1 MVNFKATKILADS
14 EVLAEEF
21 KTARRNRGLGVPE
34 AARKSQ
40 IGIKYI
46 KAIEAGKLELLPA
59 GIYRKNFLRE
69 YADFLG
75 FDSKELLKS
84 FPEAQADKE
93 VNSPFSCRVART
105 RTIIIPKIMKGIGV
119 AAIAAICLFYLQTRF
134 SMVVSPPS
142 LSIANPSE
150 DMKLNAREINIIGM
164 TDPETEVTINNN
176 LVLTGAN
183 GDFSKIINL
192 REGINVITIIAKNK
206 FGPEKKI
213 VKQILVSDH

>member
-21 KTARRNRGLGVPE
+21 KAARRNRGLGVPE

-46 KAIEAGKLELLPA
+46 KAIEAGRLELLPA

-84 FPEAQADKE
+84 FPEAQADRE

-119 AAIAAICLFYLQTRF
+119 AAVAVTCLFYLQTRF

-150 DMKLNAREINIIGM
+150 DMKLDAREINIIGM

-183 GDFSKIINL
+183 GDFSKMINL

-213 VKQILVSDH
+213 VKQILVSD

>member
-1 MVNFKATKILADS
+1 MVSFKATKILVHS

-21 KTARRNRGLGVPE
+21 KKARRARGLGVPE

-46 KAIEAGKLELLPA
+46 KAIEAGRLELLPA

-75 FDSKELLKS
+75 YDSRELLKN
-84 FPEAQADKE
+84 FPENDNDRE
-93 VNSPFSCRVART
+93 TGNPFSCRVART
-105 RTIIIPKIMKGIGV
+105 RTIIIPKIMRGIGV
-119 AAIAAICLFYLQTRF
+119 AAIAVVCLFYLQTRF
-134 SMVVSPPS
+134 SVVVSPPS
-142 LSIANPSE
+142 LSIANPPE
-150 DMKLNAREINIIGM
+150 DMKLNSREINIIGT
-164 TDPETEVTINNN
+164 TDPETEVTINDN
-176 LVLTGAN
+176 LVLTGVN

-192 REGINVITIIAKNK
+192 REGINIITIIAKNK

-213 VKQILVSDH
+213 VKQILVSKN

>member
-1 MVNFKATKILADS
+1 MVNFKATKILARS
-14 EVLAEEF
+14 EALAEEL
-21 KTARRNRGLGVPE
+21 KAERRNRGLGVPE

-46 KAIEAGKLELLPA
+46 KAIEAGRLDLLPS

-75 FDSKELLKS
+75 FDSRELLDN
-84 FPEAQADKE
+84 FPEAQADKQAD
-93 VNSPFSCRVART
+93 NPFSCRVART
-105 RTIIIPKIMKGIGV
+105 RTIIIPKIMKGVAV

-142 LSIANPSE
+142 LFIANPSE
-150 DMKLNAREINIIGM
+150 DMKLNSREINIIGT
-164 TDPETEVTINNN
+164 TDPETEITINDN
-176 LVLTGAN
+176 LVLTGNN

-192 REGINVITIIAKNK
+192 REGINIITIIAKNK

-213 VKQILVSDH
+213 VKQILVSEN